1 MPYQQFDR
9 SKLKLKPLSE
19 RQNDLTLD
27 VLIRPDDPF
36 ERLENADLNTIAG
49 RIIAAHKQGAPVVIL
64 MGAHVIRR
72 GNAPLLI
79 DLMRRGLI
87 NHIAMNGAV
96 AIHDYEFALI
106 GQTTESVA
114 KYISTGQFGLWKE
127 TGGINDVMV
136 EAADEGIG
144 LGEALGR
151 AIAAG
156 EFPHKDISVLAQAYR
171 LGVPATI
178 HISIGQDII
187 HEHPNLDGAAL
198 GACSY
203 TDFLV
208 FTETITHLEG
218 GVLLNIGTAV
228 MGPEVYLKALSM
240 ARNVARQENRKI
252 AHFTTAVF
260 DLLDLGGDTHIE
272 AERGTPHYYF
282 RPYKTILVRTVQDGG
297 ESFYVRGDHR
307 QTVPTLYH
315 LLLEHID
322 ALRSEA

>member
-1 MPYQQFDR
+1 MPYPKFDR
-9 SKLKLKPLSE
+9 SKLLLKPLSK
-19 RQNDLTLD
+19 RQNDLTLE
-27 VLIRPDDPF
+27 VLIQPDGPY
-36 ERLENADLNTIAG
+36 ERLDSRELEIIAG
-49 RIIAAHKQGAPVVIL
+49 RIATAHQRGAPVVVV

-106 GQTTESVA
+106 GETTESVA
-114 KYISTGQFGLWKE
+114 KYIAVGQFGLWNE

-136 EAADEGIG
+136 EATREEIG

-151 AIAAG
+151 TIAEGA
-156 EFPHKDISVLAQAYR
+156 FPHKNISVLAQAYR
-171 LGVPATI
+171 LGIPVTI

-208 FTETITHLEG
+208 FTETLTHLEG

-240 ARNVARQENRKI
+240 ARNVARQKGQVI

-260 DLLDLGGDTHIE
+260 DLLDLGEDTHTE
-272 AERGTPHYYF
+272 APRGTPRYYY

-297 ESFYVRGDHR
+297 ESFYIQGDHR

-315 LLLEHID
+315 LVLEHVE
-322 ALRSEA
+322 ALRSKA